1 MRALKSC
8 QHGKYTVGLSEDI
21 DNEKLFVTILYKD
34 NLIETFDFLFHN
46 LLEAEN
52 FFFKMS
58 GLFEKLNNEV
68 EFQKIFD

>member
-1 MRALKSC
+1 MRSLKSS

-21 DNEKLFVTILYKD
+21 DNEKLFVFILYKD

-46 LLEAEN
+46 LLEAQT

-58 GLFEKLNNEV
+58 TLFEKLNNEV
-68 EFQKIFD
+68 EFQAQT